1 MISCGCYR
9 FTYMHVMLELERL
22 FGSLIPDVEFTIA
35 TSDRPM
41 VVKPSRLKPI
51 AGGEATKTAGRRLM
65 GAQYQQLTG
74 SSGSEDPGSH
84 HHRGWISQVS
94 GYASS
99 HLATGHTWQAGSN
112 SSSPTV
118 AAEAQASSGSRQQ
131 SQGAQEASLG
141 QHTSRS
147 DQAGAVG
154 SLGQEPQLRDS
165 SASRRSS
172 SSSSG
177 SSIGDGV
184 WQSRALQGK
193 SSRRQGKEEGQEE
206 EEEEEVLPDPIFR
219 FCSSPGHA
227 DIQVPIFHF
236 CE

>member
-1 MISCGCYR
+1 MGGRR

-51 AGGEATKTAGRRLM
+51 EAGDASKTAGRRLM
-65 GAQYQQLTG
+65 GEQHQQLTG
-74 SSGSEDPGSH
+74 SSGSKDTGSH
-84 HHRGWISQVS
+84 HHRGWLSQVAD
-94 GYASS
+94 YVSS
-99 HLATGHTWQAGSN
+99 QLATGHIWQAGSS
-112 SSSPTV
+112 SSSPT
-118 AAEAQASSGSRQQ
+118 AAAGAQASSGSREQ
-131 SQGAQEASLG
+131 SPGTQESPIR
-141 QHTSRS
+141 QHNSSR

-165 SASRRSS
+165 SGSRRSS
-172 SSSSG
+172 SSSIG
-177 SSIGDGV
+177 SSIGDGT
-184 WQSRALQGK
+184 QRSRALQGK
-193 SSRRQGKEEGQEE
+193 SNRRQGREEVEG

-236 CE
+236 CK